1 MTLHSS
7 AGFTMDHVAH
17 VALTHFVSIA
27 TQMDTT
33 KAHVSLKNGNVQ
45 IAIRICGHTKMP
57 TSAPIAEKNLTG
69 QNKNYVQVM
78 AKLLN
83 FNHDS
88 K

>member
-1 MTLHSS
+1 MTLHSR

-17 VALTHFVSIA
+17 VALAHFVSIA
-27 TQMDTT
+27 TQTDTT

-69 QNKNYVQVM
+69 QNK
-78 AKLLN
+78 KLCTSHGKIIK
-83 FNHDS
+83 F
-88 K
+88 